1 MMVHPTGFAA
11 LEVAVH
17 IEGRH
22 ILALV
27 AADPASYPSEVVAAF
42 PSCPSEAE
50 AAFPFPSEVAA
61 GDILPTWHTE
71 VGVVVHI
78 LPNFHPAV
86 HPPLPLPRVQ
96 DWEEDSSLTSLR

>member
-17 IEGRH
+17 IEERH

-27 AADPASYPSEVVAAF
+27 AADPASFPSEVVAAF
-42 PSCPSEAE
+42 PSCPSEAA

-78 LPNFHPAV
+78 LPNFHPV
-86 HPPLPLPRVQ
+86 HPP
-96 DWEEDSSLTSLR
+96 